1 MYLQVVGGFTSLLGV
16 FILALPVPLI
26 LNTFIVN
33 YRNRVWK
40 QEVKLR
46 KCERSVQA
54 EEVIPPADNRIVTI
68 SGSITPLE

>member
-1 MYLQVVGGFTSLLGV
+1 M
-16 FILALPVPLI
+16 ALPVPLI

>member
-1 MYLQVVGGFTSLLGV
+1 MQVVGGFTSLLGV

>member
-68 SGSITPLE
+68 SGNITPLE